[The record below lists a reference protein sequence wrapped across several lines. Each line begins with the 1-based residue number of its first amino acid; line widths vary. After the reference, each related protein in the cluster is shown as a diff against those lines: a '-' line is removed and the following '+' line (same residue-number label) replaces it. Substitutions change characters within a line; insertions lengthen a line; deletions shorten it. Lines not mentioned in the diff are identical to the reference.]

1 LRRAAVWNGLPA
13 ERKSDRAEHRLGGPS
28 EGSRA
33 VRVCGDR
40 RRANVPATTHAA
52 RRPATDEELMRR
64 MQANDP
70 LAFNELYDRHAGRA
84 WSVARSVCHDA
95 SRAEDAVQ
103 EGFLSVWRS
112 QGSYRGD
119 RGSVQG
125 WLMTV
130 VRNRAIDATRR
141 EAAGHRPPL
150 AHQDGVWDAP
160 ADGSTVDE
168 VIDRCEADA
177 LRRRLAQLPG
187 AQAQVIVLAY
197 YAGLSNAEIATLLA
211 LPPGTVKGRMRLGLQ
226 KLRDQLA
233 GVSSPVGAP

>member
-1 LRRAAVWNGLPA
+1 
-13 ERKSDRAEHRLGGPS
+13 
-28 EGSRA
+28 
-33 VRVCGDR
+33 
-40 RRANVPATTHAA
+40 
-52 RRPATDEELMRR
+52 
-64 MQANDP
+64 
-70 LAFNELYDRHAGRA
+70 
-84 WSVARSVCHDA
+84 
-95 SRAEDAVQ
+95 VQ

-150 AHQDGVWDAP
+150 AHQDGAWDAP
-160 ADGSTVDE
+160 ADDSTVDE